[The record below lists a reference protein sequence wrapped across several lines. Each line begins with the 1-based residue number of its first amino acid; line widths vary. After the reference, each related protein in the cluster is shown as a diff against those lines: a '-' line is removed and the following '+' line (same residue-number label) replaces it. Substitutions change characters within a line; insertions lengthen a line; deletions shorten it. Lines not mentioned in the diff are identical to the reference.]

1 MSLAEPNTVSRLS
14 RCILALALLCAV
26 APLHAASPKKA
37 FVKAWE
43 HQHVVLKHT
52 LFNLVYNE
60 RQRFVPLLR
69 RDGRSAGLTVA
80 TPTETYY
87 RFSARREDEQD
98 VVDRD
103 PARVLALLHDRYR
116 RSTHLDVGTV
126 QDIEAVQLVRF
137 EPGMQFTIERVSV
150 EHDEVR
156 LDLRSLGENPSATTL
171 TVKLSGPL
179 STDLTEAPMVEQV
192 LGRFLAKR

>member
-1 MSLAEPNTVSRLS
+1 MSLAESGNVSPLS
-14 RCILALALLCAV
+14 RCVLSLALLCAV
-26 APLHAASPKKA
+26 APLDAASTKKA

-43 HQHVVLKHT
+43 HQPVVLKRT

-69 RDGRSAGLTVA
+69 RDGKSAGLTVA

-103 PARVLALLHDRYR
+103 PARILVLLHDRYR

-137 EPGMQFTIERVSV
+137 EPGMELTIERVNV

-156 LDLRSLGENPSATTL
+156 LDLRGRREDPPTTTL
-171 TVKLSGPL
+171 TVKLSAPL
-179 STDLTEAPMVEQV
+179 SPDLTEAPLLDNVID
-192 LGRFLAKR
+192 RFLAKP

>member
-1 MSLAEPNTVSRLS
+1 MSLAESGNVSPLS
-14 RCILALALLCAV
+14 RCVLSLALLCAV
-26 APLHAASPKKA
+26 APLDAASTKKA

-43 HQHVVLKHT
+43 HQPVVLKRT

-60 RQRFVPLLR
+60 RQRFVPLLK
-69 RDGRSAGLTVA
+69 RDGKSTGLTVA

-116 RSTHLDVGTV
+116 RSTHLNVGTV

-137 EPGMQFTIERVSV
+137 EPGMELTIGRVTV

-156 LDLRSLGENPSATTL
+156 LDLRGRREDPPTTTL
-171 TVKLSGPL
+171 TVKLSAPL
-179 STDLTEAPMVEQV
+179 SPDLTEAPLLDNVID
-192 LGRFLAKR
+192 RFLA

>member
-1 MSLAEPNTVSRLS
+1 
-14 RCILALALLCAV
+14 
-26 APLHAASPKKA
+26 
-37 FVKAWE
+37 
-43 HQHVVLKHT
+43 VLKHT